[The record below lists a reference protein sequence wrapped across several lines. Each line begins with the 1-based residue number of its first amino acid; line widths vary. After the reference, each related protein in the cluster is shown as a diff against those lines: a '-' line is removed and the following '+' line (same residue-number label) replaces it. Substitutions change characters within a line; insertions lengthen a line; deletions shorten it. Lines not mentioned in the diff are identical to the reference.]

1 MACPEDENSTDC
13 LLRELLK
20 AINDKDDEF
29 NWDPLN
35 FAFTVPIGLVA
46 ALFAALTVFQV
57 ILSAGSGRRRCNEIT
72 IGRWSK
78 LTTRRWSWHD
88 LMILSTA
95 KTPLLRSDRILK
107 ILSDNKNAQPNPGNP
122 EHGSIDHSPNGA
134 SAASWL
140 KFLQEINLDGIGL
153 EDPAPS
159 GKDENIAITPADY
172 LPSDLIAVPAYGEVG
187 LIVAMAA
194 AAGAYSWKFNSQS
207 PYPIII
213 GEDFQFD
220 FRQHPTLGTVG
231 AFSRSVQR
239 VEKSSV
245 SRKYLAKAIEHARGK
260 IGIATL
266 FPFNERVKE
275 QLSLNEGPVSVNVVE
290 LPDFRHLL
298 RGIHRQDECTILT
311 HLCTLP
317 TYFDRS
323 DEHLLW
329 LFIADTPEHPPA
341 IFPSDLIHVPNLLSI
356 LALNSK
362 FWGAE
367 QSIDKTKRMPALLNG
382 ISWRDYPPE
391 KDPSTDH
398 QEIIGY
404 IGYVNIYQG
413 CIQML
418 YEPQA
423 FQAWFDSRGPSKR
436 QVFRQGVLVQLQQLD
451 KWLQNRDRE
460 QEIRCSMINL
470 YRITNALLKAENA
483 ITNGSLGAS
492 APADQAGTQRI
503 KHGDDSRQDTTNGQS
518 NLDDEYLGVIV
529 NRHSKTLTTL
539 RDLVSECLPKDYD
552 AKRTQQYRDN
562 TVQEWKGNIKLLR
575 ALIGIS
581 PSLFSSL
588 LNFYHIMAL
597 LEALRKLLEVWKG
610 TKKEDHAKE
619 EDYAKKEEHTKKGEN
634 IKKEEYTKEQKHTKE
649 EDHTKKETK
658 KDQHAKKET
667 MKDQRTKKEELSIKD
682 VLIWRCILMY
692 VLFWTAPDN
701 SKVLTSG
708 TWEQVIPIL

>member
-20 AINDKDDEF
+20 AINDKDEEF

-107 ILSDNKNAQPNPGNP
+107 ILDDNKNAQPNPGNP
-122 EHGSIDHSPNGA
+122 AYGSTDQFPNGA

-140 KFLQEINLDGIGL
+140 KFLQEINLDEISL
-153 EDPAPS
+153 EDL
-159 GKDENIAITPADY
+159 GKDKNIAETPADY

-231 AFSRSVQR
+231 AFSRYVQR

-245 SRKYLAKAIEHARGK
+245 SRKYLAKAIEHARGN
-260 IGIATL
+260 IDIATL
-266 FPFNERVKE
+266 FPLDKKVKE
-275 QLSLNEGPVSVNVVE
+275 YLSLNEDPVSVNVVE
-290 LPDFRHLL
+290 LPDFQHLL
-298 RGIHRQDECTILT
+298 RGIHEQEECTTLT
-311 HLCTLP
+311 RGDLCNLP

-329 LFIADTPEHPPA
+329 LFIAATPEHPPA

-367 QSIDKTKRMPALLNG
+367 QSIDETRRMPDLLNG
-382 ISWRDYPPE
+382 LRWIDNFPE
-391 KDPSTDH
+391 NDPSADH
-398 QEIIGY
+398 QEI

-423 FQAWFDSRGPSKR
+423 FQAWFDSRGRSKR

-451 KWLQNRDRE
+451 KWLQKRDRK
-460 QEIRCSMINL
+460 QEIRCSIVDL

-483 ITNGSLGAS
+483 ITNGSWGAS
-492 APADQAGTQRI
+492 APADQAGAQRTN
-503 KHGDDSRQDTTNGQS
+503 HGDDSRQDTTSGQF
-518 NLDDEYLGVIV
+518 NLDDEYLGIIV
-529 NRHSKTLTTL
+529 YRHSKTLTEL
-539 RDLVSECLPKDYD
+539 RNLVEECLPKADLKD
-552 AKRTQQYRDN
+552 IIKRHKVETVDN
-562 TVQEWKGNIKLLR
+562 FMRHSKLLR
-575 ALIGIS
+575 ALTGIS

-588 LNFYHIMAL
+588 LNFSHIVVL
-597 LEALRKLLEVWKG
+597 LQTLRKLLEVWKN
-610 TKKEDHAKE
+610 TKKADLA
-619 EDYAKKEEHTKKGEN
+619 
-634 IKKEEYTKEQKHTKE
+634 KE
-649 EDHTKKETK
+649 EDHTKKEEHTMEEDHTK
-658 KDQHAKKET
+658 KEEHTMEEDHTKKEEQT
-667 MKDQRTKKEELSIKD
+667 KKEQHTKKEELSERSDRDIIKD
-682 VLIWRCILMY
+682 VLIWRCILIY
-692 VLFWTAPDN
+692 LLFWTAPDN